1 MKINKFEISIIIAM
15 IITLT
20 YSTVS
25 AQSFSSMESKVLRFH
40 VLANSDEVYD
50 QELKLEVKEEIFSF
64 VTELTKDLDTNI
76 EANQVVSENID
87 TINQMATDIVL
98 ENGYNYG
105 VTSQITNE
113 YYDTRVYDDFSLPAG
128 YYDGLRI
135 EVGQA
140 TGQNWWCVLFPP
152 LCSDTATKNL
162 TDDDVDFIKEEKYQ
176 FRFKFV
182 DALSEVR
189 KFLS

>member
-25 AQSFSSMESKVLRFH
+25 AQSFNSMESKVLRFH

-50 QELKLEVKEEIFSF
+50 QELKLEVKEEVFSF

-76 EANQVVSENID
+76 EASQVVSENLD
-87 TINQMATDIVL
+87 SVNQMAIDIVL

-135 EVGQA
+135 EIGQA